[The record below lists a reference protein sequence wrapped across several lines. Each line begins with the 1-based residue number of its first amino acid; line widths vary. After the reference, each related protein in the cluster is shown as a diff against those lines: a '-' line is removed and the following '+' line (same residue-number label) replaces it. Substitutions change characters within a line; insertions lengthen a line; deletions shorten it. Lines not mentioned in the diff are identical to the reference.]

1 MIVWLLIATGAASTS
16 SILPI
21 FLTELKT
28 IETEVMQRA
37 EELKNVTSDMDG
49 VRTKLSE
56 KRKTMNEAKS
66 KVDEVKARLRKRK
79 AVRTLTEF
87 YNINVKHNYLRY
99 LSTHP

>member
-1 MIVWLLIATGAASTS
+1 M
-16 SILPI
+16 
-21 FLTELKT
+21 
-28 IETEVMQRA
+28 
-37 EELKNVTSDMDG
+37 TSDMDG

-87 YNINVKHNYLRY
+87 CNIYVEHITTSVIRPLTPKRIEIGRGAATNLPVLAWH
-99 LSTHP
+99 